1 MRLVTSRDLSQRTA
15 SILAEV
21 TKSGDVVVTECG
33 EPRWTVSSFREQ
45 DAPLVRMERDGRY
58 TPRHAHRRRGPL
70 ILAVRDAPP
79 PRWRHF
85 SRRCTG
91 TTDR

>member
-1 MRLVTSRDLSQRTA
+1 MRIVTSRDLSQRTA

-58 TPRHAHRRRGPL
+58 TPPARTPAPWPAHPGGP
-70 ILAVRDAPP
+70 
-79 PRWRHF
+79 
-85 SRRCTG
+85 RCTAAEVERLLEEMHG
-91 TTDR
+91 DH